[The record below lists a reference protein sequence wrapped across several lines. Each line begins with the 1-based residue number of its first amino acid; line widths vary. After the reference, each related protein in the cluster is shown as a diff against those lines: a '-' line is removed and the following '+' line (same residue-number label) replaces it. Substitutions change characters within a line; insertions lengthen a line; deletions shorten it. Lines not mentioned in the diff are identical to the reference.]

1 MLKVTKF
8 GGSSVANAT
17 QISKLKEIVLSDN
30 SRRVVIVSAPGKDE
44 THKSKVTDLLY
55 LLHAHLEYDI
65 EYAYILDSIYE
76 RYSSLVRDLVL
87 SEAFN
92 DQFKEFT
99 DTLQKG
105 ISKDFLVSRGEY
117 FSALIISEYL
127 GFEFVDAMDI
137 IELEYSGNINYDK
150 TESKVKA
157 ICVDNT
163 HIVVPGFYAST
174 PDGQTRVFSR
184 GGSDLTGSVL
194 ARVLDASIYEN
205 WTDVSGIYVA
215 DPRIINEPD
224 RIEKITYNELR
235 ELTFRGARVLQ
246 QESVIPLEKKDIP
259 IQIKNTNKPEDFGTL
274 ITNDIKENGNIITGI
289 SGLKHFTALNI
300 SKDSDIAITKVLRD
314 VLNLFIRYKIDV
326 EHIPTGID
334 TFSIISK
341 TDPLKQVYF
350 DFMNDLREVDGVIKV
365 EEEDD
370 ISLLAI
376 VGRNMAHIPGVAG
389 RIFNVLGTNKI
400 NIKVIAQA
408 SKEIVIIIG
417 VSTKDYEGAVQ
428 VLYNEFY

>member
-17 QISKLKEIVLSDN
+17 QILKLKEIVLSDN

>member
-17 QISKLKEIVLSDN
+17 QILKLKEIVLSDN

-76 RYSSLVRDLVL
+76 RYSSLVRDLDL